1 MSTWNDGARPVTCH
15 CSDCDAKPEPS
26 CVICRA
32 DGVDIDDWG
41 HCPECRP
48 REDETCEAYE
58 ARVAARRAK

>member
-1 MSTWNDGARPVTCH
+1 MSRIDLPGYGIETTPSST
-15 CSDCDAKPEPS
+15 PEPS

-48 REDETCEAYE
+48 REEETCEAWD
-58 ARVAARRAK
+58 ARVAPRRAK